1 VLTWPPEVAKT
12 KAVMPPAACRLGLAP
27 WSSSHRTTSSAPA
40 LAAAIRRVVPA
51 GRLGCFARASTGP
64 AHDFTGPS
72 SPNAAASTTA
82 LGTSMGS
89 IRGRDGSERALQRGV
104 AEKTEMVR
112 ALISPRRR
120 GACIRERL
128 SQALRDISRASSSA
142 AHFCRSFS
150 NFSHFAITINR
161 FFSGF
166 ASQPRLSR
174 ERTCIG
180 LSDHE
185 DSEWWQF

>member
-1 VLTWPPEVAKT
+1 MLTWPPEVAKT

-104 AEKTEMVR
+104 AEKTEWFGLLSVR
-112 ALISPRRR
+112 VGEGHASASASRKRF
-120 GACIRERL
+120 AT
-128 SQALRDISRASSSA
+128 SQGRAHQRHISA
-142 AHFCRSFS
+142 A
-150 NFSHFAITINR
+150 
-161 FFSGF
+161 
-166 ASQPRLSR
+166 ASQIFRISQSQSTDFFQDSHLSR
-174 ERTCIG
+174 
-180 LSDHE
+180 
-185 DSEWWQF
+185 DSAESGPVLG

>member
-1 VLTWPPEVAKT
+1 MLTWPPEVAKT

-104 AEKTEMVR
+104 AERTEMVR

-120 GACIRERL
+120 GR
-128 SQALRDISRASSSA
+128 RASASASRKRFATSQGRAHQRHISA
-142 AHFCRSFS
+142 A
-150 NFSHFAITINR
+150 
-161 FFSGF
+161 
-166 ASQPRLSR
+166 ASQIFRISQSQSTDFFFQDSHLSR
-174 ERTCIG
+174 
-180 LSDHE
+180 
-185 DSEWWQF
+185 DSAESGPVLG